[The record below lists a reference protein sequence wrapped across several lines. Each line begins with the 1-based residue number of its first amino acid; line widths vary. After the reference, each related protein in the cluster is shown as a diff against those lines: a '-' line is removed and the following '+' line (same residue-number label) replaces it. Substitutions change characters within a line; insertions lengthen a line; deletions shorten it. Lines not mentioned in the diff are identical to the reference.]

1 MTAMHL
7 WHVCT
12 VARWLTCSA
21 SAFASEPDAGFLPG
35 AFPWG
40 PRCTTTADCTNG
52 SECMP
57 HEWPRPRKGGAVEIG
72 RTCETA
78 CRSEE
83 DCPKGKSC
91 LMIDHGPRSSTG
103 SLCLNR
109 LSLDQPTVLL
119 LALRRLRRRRDPRL
133 RLRRDEPH
141 P

>member
-21 SAFASEPDAGFLPG
+21 SAFAASLTRDSSPVRFHGDRVA
-35 AFPWG
+35 
-40 PRCTTTADCTNG
+40 PRRRIVRTDRNAL
-52 SECMP
+52 P

-103 SLCLNR
+103 SLCLK
-109 LSLDQPTVLL
+109 STFP
-119 LALRRLRRRRDPRL
+119 
-133 RLRRDEPH
+133 
-141 P
+141 